1 MFVDELVIDVRA
13 GNGGNGCISFLRDA
27 KVLRGGPNGGDGGD
41 GGDVVLLPTTHCNTL
56 FHLTGRGTFEARN
69 GGDGRPQNCGGKDAD
84 DLVIEVP
91 VGTQV
96 FDAERGN
103 LLHDLDAKDR
113 AWVLAR
119 GGHGGRGNT
128 HFATSTH
135 RTPRHAETG
144 KPGEHRAVRL
154 SLKLIA
160 DVGLL
165 GLPNAGK
172 STLLATLTK
181 ARPKIAGY
189 PFTTLEPMLG
199 IARGPGEAT
208 FVLADIPGLIEGAS
222 TGRGLGDK
230 FLKHVERTRL
240 LLHLVDCGDLP
251 LMPPQQAWEV
261 VRGELLQHSPE
272 LAQRPSVVVA
282 SKVENDAGKARAQ
295 QLATTIG
302 APVLAISS
310 ATGAGLAELVAAVWS
325 MLSRLPSPDRP

>member
-1 MFVDELVIDVRA
+1 MFVDELEIHVRA
-13 GNGGNGCISFLRDA
+13 GNGGNGCASFLRDA
-27 KVLRGGPNGGDGGD
+27 KVQRGGPNGGDGGD

-56 FHLTGRGTFEARN
+56 FHLTGRGTFGAPN
-69 GGDGRPQNCGGKDAD
+69 GGDGRGSNCGGKDAG

-96 FDAERGN
+96 LDAARGN
-103 LLHDLDAKDR
+103 LLQDLDVADR
-113 AWVLAR
+113 PWVLAR
-119 GGHGGRGNT
+119 GGHGGRGNS
-128 HFATSTH
+128 HFATATH
-135 RTPRHAETG
+135 RSPREAEKG
-144 KPGEHRAVRL
+144 KPGEERRVRL

-199 IARGPGEAT
+199 IAQGPGEAT
-208 FVLADIPGLIEGAS
+208 FVVADVPGLIAGAS
-222 TGRGLGDK
+222 AGRGLGDK

-251 LMPPQQAWEV
+251 LEPPEQAWAI
-261 VRGELLQHSPE
+261 VRKELAGHSPE
-272 LAQRPSVVVA
+272 LAQRPAIVVA
-282 SKVENDAGKARAQ
+282 TKVEDDAARARAQ
-295 QLATTIG
+295 ALASAIG
-302 APVLAISS
+302 QPVLPISS
-310 ATGAGLAELVAAVWS
+310 ATGAGLDGMVLAIWS
-325 MLSRLPSPDRP
+325 MLSSLPASAPR